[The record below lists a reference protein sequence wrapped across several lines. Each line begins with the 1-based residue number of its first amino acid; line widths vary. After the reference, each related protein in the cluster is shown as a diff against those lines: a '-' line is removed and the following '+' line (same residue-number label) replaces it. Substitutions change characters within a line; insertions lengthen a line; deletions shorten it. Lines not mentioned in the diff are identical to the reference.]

1 MVKLKKQKG
10 FTLVE
15 AIVSMIIIMSCFA
28 LSTMTYLNIIKT
40 DNRVNKCQAFLFIE
54 QYAQE
59 TIKEKSFVDQDRKFE
74 GLTVRKRMEP
84 YQNDDR
90 LKILRIE
97 VADKNGKPLSTY
109 KQIVIA
115 Q

>member
-1 MVKLKKQKG
+1 MDILKRDKG

-59 TIKEKSFVDQDRKFE
+59 TIKERSFVDKDSEFE
-74 GLTVRKRMEP
+74 GFIVQKRMEP

-97 VADKNGKPLSTY
+97 VADKYGKHLSTY

>member
-1 MVKLKKQKG
+1 
-10 FTLVE
+10 
-15 AIVSMIIIMSCFA
+15 
-28 LSTMTYLNIIKT
+28 MTYLNIIKT

-59 TIKEKSFVDQDRKFE
+59 TIKERSFVDKDSEFE
-74 GLTVRKRMEP
+74 GFIVQKRMEP

-90 LKILRIE
+90 LKI
-97 VADKNGKPLSTY
+97 ADKYGKHLSTY

-115 Q
+115 QWDNFMDLLCRM

>member
-1 MVKLKKQKG
+1 MVTLKRHKG

-15 AIVSMIIIMSCFA
+15 AIVSMIIIMACFA
-28 LSTMTYLNIIKT
+28 LSTMTYLNIVKT
-40 DNRVNKCQAFLFIE
+40 DNRVNRCQAFLFIE

-59 TIKEKSFVDQDRKFE
+59 TIKAKSFVEQDSEFE

-84 YQNDDR
+84 YQGDDR
-90 LKILRIE
+90 LMVLRIE
-97 VADKNGKPLSTY
+97 VADKNGKTLSTF